1 MSLDAGMIGRES
13 LERKTNQ
20 EAIAII
26 QYMMLGLNS
35 GSRKRKKEQTLEM
48 F

>member
-1 MSLDAGMIGRES
+1 MSLDAGKIRGES

-20 EAIAII
+20 EAIAVI
-26 QYMMLGLNS
+26 QYRRLGLNS
-35 GSRKRKKEQTLEM
+35 GSWKRNKEQMLEM